1 MSANNQ
7 SYDELCYENDE
18 INRKWAEDNERNGD
32 ICYEQEEQIK
42 ELKEENDEYKLRDE
56 NTTTYKELEKDNEKL
71 KEECGAMDIV
81 EKLNKEFDELQT
93 ENQEFVEEIE
103 YKTETIKELKLELEI
118 VCRFSDYQ
126 RHNSNVLT
134 TALWFR
140 DNVDWLIEKGIITR
154 DCSDFHTQVD
164 ELAEQDI
171 DITDKLAAIT
181 ISIED
186 EFCHYVRENITSS
199 YF

>member
-1 MSANNQ
+1 MNTQ
-7 SYDELCYENDE
+7 SYEELCYENDE

-32 ICYEQEEQIK
+32 ILSEQQEQIK
-42 ELKEENDEYKLRDE
+42 RLEEENK
-56 NTTTYKELEKDNEKL
+56 KL
-71 KEECGAMDIV
+71 KDECGAMDIV
-81 EKLNKEFDELQT
+81 EKLNKAFDEVQNL
-93 ENQEFVEEIE
+93 NQEFVEEIE

-118 VCRFSDYQ
+118 VSRFSDYQ

-154 DCSDFHTQVD
+154 DCSDFHTQAQ
-164 ELAEQDI
+164 ELAEMDI

-181 ISIED
+181 ISLED
-186 EFCHYVRENITSS
+186 DFCHYVRENITSS